1 MWLRPPLKNVEKGIM
16 TAASAVFKAAENDQG
31 SEVMLIVTHSPSGL
45 PLSMM

>member
-1 MWLRPPLKNVEKGIM
+1 MWLRPPLKNAEKGIM
-16 TAASAVFKAAENDQG
+16 TAVFKAAENDQG